1 VSLKVKKTQD
11 LRTRKAAY
19 QVFEANAQ
27 RYDFTSFAS
36 PRELTYLYIYTHIYI
51 T

>member
-1 VSLKVKKTQD
+1 MERQSVSLKVKKTHD

-27 RYDFTSFAS
+27 RYGFRFRKAW
-36 PRELTYLYIYTHIYI
+36 PMPKGKVAG
-51 T
+51 